1 MSELDTITQ
10 LIDIQELIY
19 YGLLFIAW
27 AMGFS
32 KGGQR

>member
-1 MSELDTITQ
+1 MENLELITQ
-10 LIDIQELIY
+10 LIDLQELIY
-19 YGLLFIAW
+19 YGLLFISW